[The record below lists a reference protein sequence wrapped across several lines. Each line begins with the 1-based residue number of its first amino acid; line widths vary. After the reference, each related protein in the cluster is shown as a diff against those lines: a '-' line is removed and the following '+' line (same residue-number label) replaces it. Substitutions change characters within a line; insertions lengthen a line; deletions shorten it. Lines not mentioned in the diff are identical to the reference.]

1 MLSKLFSKRSSTL
14 LKLASQR
21 TFASQDDSLVFDFSE
36 KADAKALGLKNPE
49 NKENM
54 NFCATITHTLDMA
67 MS

>member
-1 MLSKLFSKRSSTL
+1 
-14 LKLASQR
+14 
-21 TFASQDDSLVFDFSE
+21 VFDFSE